1 MEGFII
7 KIRKEPTELKMLKR
21 LNSRTSLSAKDKNNY
36 HYLEKGFEGEKKFDA
51 MIGNSSEYLLIIPD
65 LLFEYQNT
73 TFQIDSLVI
82 AKEEIYLFEIK
93 NNERDHYFKDDN
105 WYLISG
111 KEIKN
116 PLLQLKRSESLLRR
130 LLQSLGYQLPIK
142 SFLVFVN
149 PHFFLYQAPMK
160 APIIFHPQLKHFIDD
175 LKAKSLKLTDRH
187 ENIAK
192 KLLSL
197 HIEET
202 SFHHIPEY
210 AFEQLKKGITCIKC
224 SSFMKALNLKE
235 LACEK
240 CGTKERS
247 EMAILR
253 SIDEFHLLFPDRK
266 ITTNGIY
273 EWCEIIHS
281 KKMIRRILSENYT
294 LQGHGR
300 SAHYVRKNT
309 Q

>member
-1 MEGFII
+1 
-7 KIRKEPTELKMLKR
+7 
-21 LNSRTSLSAKDKNNY
+21 
-36 HYLEKGFEGEKKFDA
+36 
-51 MIGNSSEYLLIIPD
+51 
-65 LLFEYQNT
+65 
-73 TFQIDSLVI
+73 
-82 AKEEIYLFEIK
+82 
-93 NNERDHYFKDDN
+93 
-105 WYLISG
+105 
-111 KEIKN
+111 
-116 PLLQLKRSESLLRR
+116 
-130 LLQSLGYQLPIK
+130 
-142 SFLVFVN
+142 
-149 PHFFLYQAPMK
+149 
-160 APIIFHPQLKHFIDD
+160 
-175 LKAKSLKLTDRH
+175 
-187 ENIAK
+187 
-192 KLLSL
+192 
-197 HIEET
+197 
-202 SFHHIPEY
+202 
-210 AFEQLKKGITCIKC
+210 
-224 SSFMKALNLKE
+224 MKALNLKE